1 MRTAAVEDCVENVS
15 SALVQSSPLA
25 WVTTAN
31 EVTST
36 DDGLRPRPRSSCTG
50 SHVAPGSM

>member
-1 MRTAAVEDCVENVS
+1 MRTAAVEDWVENVS
-15 SALVQSSPLA
+15 SALLQSSPLA

-36 DDGLRPRPRSSCTG
+36 ELGAASATRTSCTG
-50 SHVAPGSM
+50 SQVAPGSM